1 MKETTP
7 TRRPKKSRKPT
18 PNPVE
23 KAEHLQP
30 AELPK
35 EQKELSIRDRQYLSN
50 QGAGKY
56 ARKSKAGTP
65 KLGRSTAYD
74 SEPGLGYLTT
84 TTAYD
89 NTDVST

>member
-1 MKETTP
+1 MEETTP
-7 TRRPKKSRKPT
+7 TRRPKKGRRPVPK
-18 PNPVE
+18 PVE

-30 AELPK
+30 AELPE

-56 ARKSKAGTP
+56 SRKPRAGTP
-65 KLGRSTAYD
+65 TLGRSTAYVT
-74 SEPGLGYLTT
+74 EPGLGYLTT

-89 NTDVST
+89 DADVST